1 MSNKKNQIPTALLI
15 NNQLFYINAAE
26 SLMMQLPMGGKPA
39 DSKQAPPP
47 EGTFPPPA
55 ERISEVGK
63 CLGEMGVA
71 LWRAQQALEKDAEGE
86 AVDRKMYRAL
96 EAMLE
101 ALKKAGVE
109 IIDRT
114 GTNLN
119 NGHYRDIMVV
129 ATEPSADVQQE
140 IIVETL
146 KPAVQ
151 WRHGFPHVGPETVL
165 VQASEVVTKSPLS
178 TPPTA

>member
-1 MSNKKNQIPTALLI
+1 MSNKKNQIPQALLI
-15 NNQLFYINAAE
+15 QNQTFLLNAADL
-26 SLMMQLPMGGKPA
+26 LMLQLPMGGKPA
-39 DSKQAPPP
+39 DTRHAPPP
-47 EGTFPPPA
+47 EGSFPPPA
-55 ERISEVGK
+55 ERITEVGR
-63 CLGEMGVA
+63 CFAEMGVA

-96 EAMLE
+96 EAMGE
-101 ALKKAGVE
+101 ALKKVGVE
-109 IIDRT
+109 IVDRT

-178 TPPTA
+178 TPPNA